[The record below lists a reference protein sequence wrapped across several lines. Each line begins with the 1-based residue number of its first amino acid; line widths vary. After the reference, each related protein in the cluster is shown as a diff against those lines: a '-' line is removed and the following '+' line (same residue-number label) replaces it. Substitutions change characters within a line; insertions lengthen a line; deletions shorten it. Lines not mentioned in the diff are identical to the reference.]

1 VTRDDVRLAGIERA
15 FLALAATAGLA
26 GVALAA
32 AAAHVTDA
40 PGLKTAADFLLVH
53 APVLV
58 GLVALVGTGLVH
70 ARVGRMAAALL
81 VAGLA
86 LFSGD
91 LALRALAGVPL
102 FRMAAPTGGLALMA
116 GWAMLAVAA
125 LWPARR

>member
-1 VTRDDVRLAGIERA
+1 MSLHGIERV

-32 AAAHVTDA
+32 AAAHLSGE

-58 GLVALVGTGLVH
+58 GLVVLIAVGLVH
-70 ARVGRMAAALL
+70 PRVGRMAAALL
-81 VAGLA
+81 AAGLA

-91 LALRALAGVPL
+91 LALRALAQVPL

-125 LWPARR
+125 IWPTRR

>member
-1 VTRDDVRLAGIERA
+1 MTGDRLALHGIERVL
-15 FLALAATAGLA
+15 LALAAIAGVA

-32 AAAHVTDA
+32 AAAHLSGE
-40 PGLKTAADFLLVH
+40 PGLKTAADFLLFH
-53 APVLV
+53 APVLL
-58 GLVALVGTGLVH
+58 GLVALVATGLVH
-70 ARVGRMAAALL
+70 PRVGRMAGALL

>member
-1 VTRDDVRLAGIERA
+1 MILPAIERV

-26 GVALAA
+26 GVTLAA
-32 AAAHVTDA
+32 AAAHLSGE
-40 PGLKTAADFLLVH
+40 PGLRTAADFLLVH

-58 GLVALVGTGLVH
+58 GLVALVATGLVN

-81 VAGLA
+81 LVGLV

-91 LALRALAGVPL
+91 LALRALARVPL